1 MVTRSLDGF
10 QVFSDVH
17 SSPVHISR
25 LNAFQTERVCSKQ
38 GLKIIRNYSRE
49 VGLSEEFLAYQILE
63 YASESC
69 VSLIRSI
76 VKEIITERQLS
87 SSRAS
92 PPFASQCQAHR
103 RQMSHFPLHIPLYS
117 IGCNWAERPA
127 LSAGLM
133 ETNLPLYKPGTGSQ
147 RGLPWPMIV
156 PISTGPRTSRISREG
171 VCTTYLSKCQIS
183 APTKERPRIL

>member
-76 VKEIITERQLS
+76 VKEI
-87 SSRAS
+87 
-92 PPFASQCQAHR
+92 
-103 RQMSHFPLHIPLYS
+103 SHFPLHIPLYS